1 MLKAYRYRL
10 TPTKTQGADLNQHL
24 GNARW
29 LYNYAL
35 DLSNKHYAEHKKG
48 LSRYDI
54 QAKIPELKQA
64 NEWLKKSNSQ
74 SLQVSVQNLEIAFK
88 NFFRKRGKYPV
99 FKKKSHGGSFSIP
112 QSAKINFE
120 NNTVS
125 IPKFKSIK
133 AVLHRRFDGEI
144 RQATVSKTATGK
156 FYISFLV
163 ETSEIIPAK
172 KTISENKA
180 VGVDVGIKDL
190 VICSDGAKYEN
201 PKWYR
206 KAEKKLKRM
215 NRWRSRKVK
224 GSANRQ
230 KWNRKVAKQHE
241 KISNQRK
248 DMWHKISHEL
258 LSKYDTIC
266 VEDLAVKNMM
276 QNRKLSKSISD
287 AGWGMFFTMLKY
299 KAGWQGKNILEIG
312 RFEPS
317 SKQCSICG
325 ATNNNLTLKDRTWT
339 CENGHTLD
347 RDTNAA
353 TNVKRFAFYK
363 ITTTEGISGSNACGD
378 GTLVS
383 SAKQE
388 AHRSLADG

>member
-1 MLKAYRYRL
+1 MLLKAYRYKL
-10 TPTKTQGADLNQHL
+10 LPTKAQEAELNQHF
-24 GNARW
+24 GNVRW

-54 QAKIPELKQA
+54 QAMLPNLKTEH
-64 NEWLKKSNSQ
+64 EWLKKSNSQ
-74 SLQVSVQNLEIAFK
+74 SLQVSIQNLEIAFK
-88 NFFRKRGKYPV
+88 NFFNKRGKYPV
-99 FKKKSHGGSFSIP
+99 FKKKVYGGSFSIP

-133 AVLHRRFDGEI
+133 AVLHRKFEGEI
-144 RQATVSKTATGK
+144 RQATVLKTATGK

-163 ETSEIIPAK
+163 ETGEVIPIK
-172 KTISENKA
+172 KTIDESKA
-180 VGVDVGIKDL
+180 VGIDVGIKDL
-190 VICSDGAKYEN
+190 VICSDGTKYEN

-206 KAEKKLKRM
+206 KTEKKLKRM
-215 NRWRSRKVK
+215 NRRRSRKVK

-258 LSKYDTIC
+258 LLKYDTIC

-276 QNRKLSKSISD
+276 RNRKLSKSISD

-299 KAGWQGKNILEIG
+299 KAEWQGKNIIEIG

-317 SKQCSICG
+317 SKQCNICG
-325 ATNNNLTLKDRTWT
+325 ATNNNLKLKDRTWT

-347 RDTNAA
+347 RDMNASI
-353 TNVKRFAFYK
+353 NVKRFAFYK
-363 ITTTEGISGSNACGD
+363 IINTE
-378 GTLVS
+378 
-383 SAKQE
+383 
-388 AHRSLADG
+388 